1 MKVLIDKDA
10 FGELILDLISTQ
22 EYKQYTDIMLTTDKK
37 AFESDEAN
45 KKAIEEEKALLS
57 ELCETQKEFKLI
69 ADEISVYNI
78 YKEEL

>member
-1 MKVLIDKDA
+1 MYYLKINKRLHEMRDSALIK
-10 FGELILDLISTQ
+10 L
-22 EYKQYTDIMLTTDKK
+22 KKDKK

-78 YKEEL
+78 DKEEL